1 MTKGMEERTRRTDWR
16 TRVAR
21 EREKGRESGEG
32 GREAGGRWYGGKIE
46 GT

>member
-1 MTKGMEERTRRTDWR
+1 MAKGMEEWTRRTDWR

-21 EREKGRESGEG
+21 EREKARESGEG
-32 GREAGGRWYGGKIE
+32 GREVVRREIE